1 MDEAV
6 LAKASGRLTDIW
18 EVRGLRR
25 ATGAL
30 QTYSLLYNNR
40 NQASPRHWVCLRVGK
55 SLSSAVYAGWV
66 EEAALRCRGSQL
78 PCGSEDVQAAHDM
91 LGLSDVWGVCRSG
104 CVYCTLSGSMQECEV
119 DEAVE
124 TDFDDVR

>member
-1 MDEAV
+1 
-6 LAKASGRLTDIW
+6 
-18 EVRGLRR
+18 
-25 ATGAL
+25 
-30 QTYSLLYNNR
+30 
-40 NQASPRHWVCLRVGK
+40 
-55 SLSSAVYAGWV
+55 
-66 EEAALRCRGSQL
+66 
-78 PCGSEDVQAAHDM
+78 M